1 MKEFFAKIKEKLNN
15 EDMQLVDDLLK
26 LYSESSS
33 ISEKNFYSFG
43 FKTGLLLG
51 IECSKLDI

>member
-1 MKEFFAKIKEKLNN
+1 
-15 EDMQLVDDLLK
+15 MQLVDDLLK